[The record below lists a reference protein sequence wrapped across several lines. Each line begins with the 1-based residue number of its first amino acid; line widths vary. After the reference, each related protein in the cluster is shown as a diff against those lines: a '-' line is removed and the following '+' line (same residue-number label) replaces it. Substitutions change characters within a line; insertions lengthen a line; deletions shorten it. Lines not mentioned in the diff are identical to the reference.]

1 MVERDRDHR
10 REVPGVV
17 WIEVGT
23 GGTIEMVILHLTSLI
38 VRVAVP
44 VHHKGDGSAV
54 EVVHVDGREHHRAGH
69 VFCSPSPQWWVGIG
83 RRWGHGW
90 VILPWHKARLVH
102 GTGAGVLHRGCFFRT
117 VAESQKL

>member
-1 MVERDRDHR
+1 M
-10 REVPGVV
+10 PGVV
-17 WIEVGT
+17 WTEVGI
-23 GGTIEMVILHLTSLI
+23 GGTVEMMILHLTSRI

-69 VFCSPSPQWWVGIG
+69 VLCSSSLQQWVGVG
-83 RRWGHGW
+83 RRWNHSW
-90 VILPWHKARLVH
+90 VILPRHKARLVH
-102 GTGAGVLHRGCFFRT
+102 GTGAGVLHRGHFSRA